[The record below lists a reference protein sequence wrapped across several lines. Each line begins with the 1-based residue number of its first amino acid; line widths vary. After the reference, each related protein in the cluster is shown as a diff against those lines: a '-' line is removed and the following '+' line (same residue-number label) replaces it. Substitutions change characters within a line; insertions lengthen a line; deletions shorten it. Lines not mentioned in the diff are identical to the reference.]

1 MSYQVLARKW
11 RPQNFNDVV
20 GQAHVV
26 RVLTNSIK
34 NNQIAHA
41 YLLCGTRGTGKT
53 TLARIF
59 AKAINCTNLQADG
72 NPCQQCLSC
81 TSFNEESYIDYQ
93 EIDGASN
100 NSVDDIR
107 ALNENVLYL
116 PTSGKYK
123 IYVIDEVHMLSNNAF
138 NALLKTLEEPP
149 AHVIFIFAT
158 TEPNKLLRTVLS
170 RCQRLDLRNASH
182 ADISEH
188 LKKICHLEGLKFS
201 SPEIL
206 EAIARRADGSFRDAL
221 SLLDQA
227 RALSVDNMITS
238 ETIVLALGI
247 ASKENILNLLDY
259 IFACQSE
266 PMTELYLNIMKQNID
281 INSFATQILEELYYI
296 IQRNE
301 FEGDISELYWIYEVM
316 AKDFEWIIKN
326 SIPEKSLLLVLQK
339 IAKRDELFEDKKKN
353 LLARKQITST
363 ILTWPGCLN
372 YLKKESSTAHA
383 ALEHAVLIHF
393 NINELE
399 IVLGFTEENNLFLEY
414 FQDKTNWQSLN
425 LNINQYFEKSMNL
438 KLISLARTEKEN
450 KNLLTPFEK
459 QENESKDEEEKK
471 RKQILENPYIID
483 VQNTFNIKIKKV
495 TIKE

>member
-116 PTSGKYK
+116 PASGKYK

-170 RCQRLDLRNASH
+170 RCQRLDLRNASNS
-182 ADISEH
+182 DISEH
-188 LKKICHLEGLKFS
+188 LKKICHLEELKFS

-296 IQRNE
+296 IQKNE

-326 SIPEKSLLLVLQK
+326 AIPEKSLLLVLQK
-339 IAKRDELFEDKKKN
+339 IAKRDELFEDKKK
-353 LLARKQITST
+353 K
-363 ILTWPGCLN
+363 
-372 YLKKESSTAHA
+372 SSH
-383 ALEHAVLIHF
+383 
-393 NINELE
+393 
-399 IVLGFTEENNLFLEY
+399 
-414 FQDKTNWQSLN
+414 
-425 LNINQYFEKSMNL
+425 
-438 KLISLARTEKEN
+438 
-450 KNLLTPFEK
+450 
-459 QENESKDEEEKK
+459 
-471 RKQILENPYIID
+471 
-483 VQNTFNIKIKKV
+483 
-495 TIKE
+495 